1 MTIRT
6 ARTAWNGTLNE
17 GSGQTELTSSGAA
30 TFEVSWPRRIG
41 DTADGVTSPEE
52 LIAAAHSSC
61 YSMQLS
67 GLIGRAGATPV
78 SLDVQADV
86 SLVPD
91 PAGGVRI
98 DKIHLT
104 VRGEV
109 EGMDAATFVE
119 TAENAKATC
128 PVSKALTGVDEMTVD
143 AALKN

>member
-1 MTIRT
+1 
-6 ARTAWNGTLNE
+6 
-17 GSGQTELTSSGAA
+17 
-30 TFEVSWPRRIG
+30 
-41 DTADGVTSPEE
+41 
-52 LIAAAHSSC
+52 
-61 YSMQLS
+61 MQLS
-67 GLIGRAGATPV
+67 GLIGRAGATPIA
-78 SLDVQADV
+78 LDVQADV

-109 EGMDAATFVE
+109 EGMDAETFVK

-143 AALKN
+143 ASLCTTRPGFIRSDRPAWTTRGVGARNPDTAALATHPGRAGDPPSYVVVRPGR